1 MRTKHSIFAKYVFIH
16 LFQMQHHPWC
26 FFSTASFSAVGNQIY
41 ICVCVRQ
48 WFRDV
53 CHFVRNSFSF
63 CSQSCWECSTWSY
76 QCLDWYTVTAAS
88 LLKEKCTH
96 GLCRFPIFYQH
107 FFLTGFFRQSQSLL
121 AHLGYYLKLQI
132 ITYHCMIHA
141 CLMVCT
147 CKPDI
152 TRLSLDYYSTYF
164 AIVVG
169 YALIHYVKAC
179 VLLVSQFHS
188 NLPNDYQRF
197 LTWLWHVAFYC
208 PWWSIFCF
216 VAGAGYQ
223 RTPREPSDPTT
234 CRAYISLVIS
244 SFQS

>member
-1 MRTKHSIFAKYVFIH
+1 M
-16 LFQMQHHPWC
+16 
-26 FFSTASFSAVGNQIY
+26 
-41 ICVCVRQ
+41 RQ

-96 GLCRFPIFYQH
+96 GLRRFPIFYQH

-141 CLMVCT
+141 CLIGLYLQT
-147 CKPDI
+147 WHHQIK
-152 TRLSLDYYSTYF
+152 SW
-164 AIVVG
+164 
-169 YALIHYVKAC
+169 
-179 VLLVSQFHS
+179 LLQHVFCNCSRICPNTLCQGLRAASFTVSQQFAKR
-188 NLPNDYQRF
+188 LPKIFNMT
-197 LTWLWHVAFYC
+197 LACCILLPLMVHILLCGWCWIPENATGTK
-208 PWWSIFCF
+208 WSDNMPCLHK
-216 VAGAGYQ
+216 
-223 RTPREPSDPTT
+223 PSHFQLSV
-234 CRAYISLVIS
+234 ISLVVVLTPLIALHFAHWELVS
-244 SFQS
+244 AFTKLHGNGLKRFETIC

>member
-1 MRTKHSIFAKYVFIH
+1 M
-16 LFQMQHHPWC
+16 
-26 FFSTASFSAVGNQIY
+26 
-41 ICVCVRQ
+41 CVCVRQ

-53 CHFVRNSFSF
+53 CHFVRNSVSF
-63 CSQSCWECSTWSY
+63 CSQTCWECSTWSY

-152 TRLSLDYYSTYF
+152 TRLCLDYYSTYF

-169 YALIHYVKAC
+169 YAPIHYVKAC

-197 LTWLWHVAFYC
+197 LTWPWHVAF
-208 PWWSIFCF
+208 WWRCNRQALSITTYIYSKPNR
-216 VAGAGYQ
+216 VRGGE
-223 RTPREPSDPTT
+223 RINPGLIPSLKRDL
-234 CRAYISLVIS
+234 RSVEFLRGG
-244 SFQS
+244 

>member
-1 MRTKHSIFAKYVFIH
+1 MPRLIYSHCSIFIEREMHAWVV
-16 LFQMQHHPWC
+16 Q
-26 FFSTASFSAVGNQIY
+26 V
-41 ICVCVRQ
+41 
-48 WFRDV
+48 
-53 CHFVRNSFSF
+53 
-63 CSQSCWECSTWSY
+63 
-76 QCLDWYTVTAAS
+76 
-88 LLKEKCTH
+88 
-96 GLCRFPIFYQH
+96 IFYQH
-107 FFLTGFFRQSQSLL
+107 FFLTGFFRQCQSLL
-121 AHLGYYLKLQI
+121 THLGYYLKLQI

-147 CKPDI
+147 CTPDI

-169 YALIHYVKAC
+169 YALMSYVKAC
-179 VLLVSQFHS
+179 VLLVSQQFAKR
-188 NLPNDYQRF
+188 LPNIF
-197 LTWLWHVAFYC
+197 NMTLACCIYC